1 MTQPLKNLTG
11 DMSCCHKR
19 LITCNPLLSA
29 PTQLVLTTACPGPA
43 AVHPHGCWATVY
55 ANTGNPTP
63 GDIEKVFHL
72 LWNESFTASFQGILE
87 MQVLKGLALLD
98 IVTQLLP

>member
-1 MTQPLKNLTG
+1 M
-11 DMSCCHKR
+11 
-19 LITCNPLLSA
+19 
-29 PTQLVLTTACPGPA
+29 A
-43 AVHPHGCWATVY
+43 AGRIDEATVY

>member
-1 MTQPLKNLTG
+1 
-11 DMSCCHKR
+11 MSS
-19 LITCNPLLSA
+19 P
-29 PTQLVLTTACPGPA
+29 QLVLALLQSTHMA
-43 AVHPHGCWATVY
+43 AGRIDEATVY